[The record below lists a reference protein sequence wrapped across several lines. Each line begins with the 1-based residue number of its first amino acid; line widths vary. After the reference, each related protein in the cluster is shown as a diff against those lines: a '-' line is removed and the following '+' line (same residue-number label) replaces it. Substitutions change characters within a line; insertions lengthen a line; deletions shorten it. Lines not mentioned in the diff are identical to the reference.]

1 MRRYWIPEVS
11 KDDSEVHIGGEEFH
25 HICDVCR
32 QEKGSRFEVIT
43 EEGWAL
49 LVEITNVG
57 KKSAEARVIERR
69 EIPALPQPHIHLAIS
84 VPKMQTLE
92 NVIEK
97 SVELGVK
104 KVWPF
109 FSDYSFVRTQKSVLD
124 SKAAR
129 LDKIIKGATQQ
140 SGRGDLMEMND
151 AMNLSELLPLFQ
163 KSQAQGIFA
172 YEGGGGKSLSQAL
185 HESALSIPKP
195 ADSVWIFVGSEGGFS
210 HREVEQFQQIN
221 LFPVSLGQQ
230 VLRVETACVT
240 LLGII
245 KYQLELF

>member
-1 MRRYWIPEVS
+1 MRRYWLPGITKNDNEVL
-11 KDDSEVHIGGEEFH
+11 IRGEEFH

-32 QEKGSRFEVIT
+32 QGQGSRFEVIT

-49 LVEITNVG
+49 FVEIEKLG
-57 KKSAEARVIERR
+57 KKEAQARVLERR
-69 EIPALPQPHIHLAIS
+69 EIPPLPRPHIHLALS

-92 NVIEK
+92 SVIEK

-109 FSDYSFVRTQKSVLD
+109 FSDYSFVRTQKNVLEAK
-124 SKAAR
+124 STR
-129 LDKIIKGATQQ
+129 LDKIIRGATQQ
-140 SGRGDLMEMND
+140 TGRGDLMELGE

-163 KSQAQGIFA
+163 ESGAHGVFA

-185 HESALSIPKP
+185 QGPPKTP
-195 ADSVWIFVGSEGGFS
+195 ESVWIFVGSEGGFS
-210 HREVEQFQQIN
+210 QKEVEQFQQIN

-245 KYQLELF
+245 KYELELF